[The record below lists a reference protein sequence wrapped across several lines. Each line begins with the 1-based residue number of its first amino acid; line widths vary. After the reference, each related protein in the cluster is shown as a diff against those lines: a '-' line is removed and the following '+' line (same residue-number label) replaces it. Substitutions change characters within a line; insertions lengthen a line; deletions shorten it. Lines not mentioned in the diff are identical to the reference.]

1 MALRSPVV
9 LGKGPESLRKPR
21 RIPGSRVPSRL
32 PREGYPFCPPSRGDP
47 IKIGPLARRGTS
59 FRGPHAIY
67 YVTRRG
73 SFHGRVLRKR
83 WRKGKA
89 RCETT
94 SSNTDPGKIML
105 MLLRPR
111 NPYTWLSF
119 SLCQGGAM
127 VLSRFPAW
135 SLLWVTF
142 TQVFEGLR
150 EPHSG
155 ARGGKR
161 WEEIRTVKNAARWS
175 GDDITYIS
183 WWLSVC

>member
-119 SLCQGGAM
+119 SLCQGGDGA
-127 VLSRFPAW
+127 LAFPCLVT
-135 SLLWVTF
+135 SLGHVYTSVRGSPRT
-142 TQVFEGLR
+142 TQWGE
-150 EPHSG
+150 
-155 ARGGKR
+155 GGK
-161 WEEIRTVKNAARWS
+161 KMGGN
-175 GDDITYIS
+175 
-183 WWLSVC
+183 